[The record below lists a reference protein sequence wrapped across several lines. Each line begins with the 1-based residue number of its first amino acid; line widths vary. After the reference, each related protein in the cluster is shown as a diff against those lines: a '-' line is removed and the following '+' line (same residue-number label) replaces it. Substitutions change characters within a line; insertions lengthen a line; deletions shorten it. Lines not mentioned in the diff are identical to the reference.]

1 MISILWSICAFIF
14 AMFIL
19 VAFHEFGHYIFAKKL
34 GVKVLAFSIGF
45 GKPLMKWLDK
55 SGTVYQIAW
64 LPLGGYV
71 KMLDESEGQVDP
83 SELHQ
88 AFNRQT
94 LYKRMLIVLAGPL
107 FNFILAFFCF
117 LTMYLIGIK
126 SLIPIIGEITPHS
139 IAAQAELK
147 PQEQIISV
155 GNVRVTNWQ
164 SVQLA
169 LMRHIGSDTVLPIRL
184 SDVKTHITHTLS
196 LDLRNWTLSPNRTDP
211 LTSIGISPYVPPL
224 PPIIGRVMPHSIAE
238 KFGIKPND
246 EIISIDE
253 QIITNWEQFTK
264 VIQDN
269 PLRKLFLRIERD
281 DEEFTLPII
290 PAAHMNGRKQS
301 IGIIGVS
308 PFPMEIPDEL
318 FHVEHYGVLTA
329 SSKALEKTAYLTKLT
344 FIFVGKL
351 IVGDVSL
358 AAVSGPI
365 GFAQGAGQSAS
376 FGLIAYLGFLALIS
390 ISLAVLNLLP
400 IPLLDGGHFLNYVI
414 ELLRGKALSEK
425 SQERSMK
432 VGFLA
437 IISLS
442 IVAIYNDIM
451 RLMQ

>member
-19 VAFHEFGHYIFAKKL
+19 VGFHEFGHFIFAKKF
-34 GVKVLAFSIGF
+34 GVKVHIFSIGF
-45 GKPLMKWLDK
+45 GKPLIRWLDK
-55 SGTVYQIAW
+55 SGTSYQIACF
-64 LPLGGYV
+64 PIGGYV
-71 KMLDESEGQVDP
+71 KMLDEGDGEVEP

-88 AFNRQT
+88 AFNRQSIF
-94 LYKRMLIVLAGPL
+94 KRMLIVLAGPI

-117 LTMYLIGIK
+117 FIMYLIGIK
-126 SLIPIIGEITPHS
+126 SLIPITGDIAPNS
-139 IAAQAELK
+139 IASQAQLK
-147 PQEQIISV
+147 PQERILSV
-155 GNVRVTNWQ
+155 GSVPITNWQ

-169 LMRHIGSDTVLPIRL
+169 LMRHIGSDTVLPIQL
-184 SDVKTHITHTLS
+184 SDMKTHITHTLS
-196 LDLRNWTLSPNRTDP
+196 LNLRNWALSPNRTDP

-224 PPIIGRVMPHSIAE
+224 PPIVGRVMPHSIAD
-238 KFGIKPND
+238 KYGIKPND
-246 EIISIDE
+246 EIVAVDE
-253 QIITNWEQFTK
+253 QIITNWDQFTK
-264 VIQDN
+264 MIQDN
-269 PLRKLFLRIERD
+269 PLRKLSLRIERD
-281 DEEFTLPII
+281 DEEFSLQII
-290 PAAHMNGRKQS
+290 PAALKTASKQT
-301 IGIIGVS
+301 IGMIGVS

-318 FHVEHYGVLTA
+318 FRVEHYGILTA
-329 SSKALEKTAYLTKLT
+329 SYKALEKTAYLTKLT

-376 FGLIAYLGFLALIS
+376 FGIIAYLGFLALIS

-400 IPLLDGGHFLNYVI
+400 IPLLDGGHFFYYVI

-437 IISLS
+437 IMSLS